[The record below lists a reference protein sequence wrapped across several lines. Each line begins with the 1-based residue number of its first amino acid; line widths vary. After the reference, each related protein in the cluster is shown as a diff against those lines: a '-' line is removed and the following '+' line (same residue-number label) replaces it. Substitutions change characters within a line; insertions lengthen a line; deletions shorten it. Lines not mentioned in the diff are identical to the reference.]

1 MDTFDAFALVWS
13 CVLLTIVCFNALAL
27 HRLTKMREEE

>member
-1 MDTFDAFALVWS
+1 MEAFDTF
-13 CVLLTIVCFNALAL
+13 VLLWTLMLLIIICFNALAF

>member
-1 MDTFDAFALVWS
+1 MDTFDTVVFVWS
-13 CVLLTIVCFNALAL
+13 CVLLTIVCFNALAF